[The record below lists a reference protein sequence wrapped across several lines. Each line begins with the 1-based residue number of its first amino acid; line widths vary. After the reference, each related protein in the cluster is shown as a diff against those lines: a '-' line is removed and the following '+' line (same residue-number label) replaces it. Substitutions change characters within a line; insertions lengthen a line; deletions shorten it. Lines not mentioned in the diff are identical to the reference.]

1 MTVHVLKGE
10 LAFVSDWHQFN
21 HTVARVAGNARAFIE
36 LRPTEEITLNALGDT
51 GNAAR
56 KADSLN
62 DSNHIVGTEIKHG
75 KEG

>member
-1 MTVHVLKGE
+1 
-10 LAFVSDWHQFN
+10 
-21 HTVARVAGNARAFIE
+21 VAGNARAFIE